1 MSSRQQWL
9 DAGLATLA
17 AHGAPAVTIE
27 RLCGLLGLSKGS
39 FYHHF
44 GGMSAYRTALLERFE
59 AAYTT
64 RYITAVEQQVALG
77 PRERLEKLLDL
88 VLAEGPVGGAGDE
101 ENLEV
106 AIRAW
111 AQQDPD
117 VRAAQERVDGMRTG
131 YLRELWLEVSGD
143 PVEADRMGWLL
154 YVILVGS
161 AHVIPPVG
169 KKELRAI
176 YALAL
181 REDTVPVPGA

>member
-1 MSSRQQWL
+1 M

-44 GGMSAYRTALLERFE
+44 GGMSGYRTALLERFE

-64 RYITAVEQQVALG
+64 RYITAVGQHATLG
-77 PRERLEKLLDL
+77 PRERLQKLLEL
-88 VLAEGPVGGAGDE
+88 VLAEKPGGGAGDE

-106 AIRAW
+106 AFRAW
-111 AQQDPD
+111 AQQDPE
-117 VRAAQERVDGMRTG
+117 VGAAQERVDLLRTS

-143 PVEADRMGWLL
+143 ALEAERMARLL
-154 YVILVGS
+154 YVILIG
-161 AHVIPPVG
+161 AEHVIPPMG
-169 KKELRAI
+169 RDELRAI

-181 REDTVPVPGA
+181 REDAVPVPGA